1 MMKPSTQIDAF
12 QAFHSIPMLSE
23 SECQTIRSVIYEL
36 KQDWTRRNPFLPSY
50 TLGAASYLDAA
61 ENEQYL
67 QSAQRSNP
75 LLSSRFAGLYQRLG
89 TVLAQHLGAPIN
101 YNHSFALPGFH
112 IYLSCVLFEFPI
124 ASIHI
129 DLQYQQLQ
137 WDAEDTDFTNPISFT
152 LPISLPQSGGGLNV
166 WNVEQSEMPDSASLQ
181 QLIQSREQRFYPYE
195 IGSLVVHSGSTLHQ
209 AAPGSNLKPDDD
221 RITLQG
227 HGLFSRGCW
236 QLYW

>member
-1 MMKPSTQIDAF
+1 MKTSTQTDIL
-12 QAFHSIPMLSE
+12 QTFHSIPMLSE
-23 SECQTIRSVIYEL
+23 SECQTVRSTIYEL
-36 KQDWTRRNPFLPSY
+36 KQDWIRRNSFLPFY

-61 ENEQYL
+61 KTEQYL
-67 QSAQRSNP
+67 QLAQRSNL
-75 LLSSRFAGLYQRLG
+75 LLSSRFAWLYQRLG

-137 WDAEDTDFTNPISFT
+137 WDAESTDFTNPISFT

-195 IGSLVVHSGSTLHQ
+195 IGALVVHSGWTLHQ
-209 AAPGSNLKPDDD
+209 AAPASKLEPNDD

-227 HGLFSRGCW
+227 HGLFSRGRW